1 MSLLSPR
8 SSYSISSVP
17 ESTIA
22 TPPRFSVNLDLMN
35 YSIPKNNNLLT
46 LNNHTNHKRDIQ
58 QGNSYTRT
66 RQLEAQVEALT
77 LSNVKLQRSN
87 RLLKVDTDNIIE
99 QRTQPLQSTIRE
111 LTLNNIQLQRSTRLL
126 QQDLEEKSLQLNQ
139 YQTDQVVS
147 MKTVGPEYE
156 YLINGDVHCEETCCY
171 TMAPVD
177 HSSSADS
184 QHSCRPIIH
193 STISQGSYATE
204 LEHKIAHLERII
216 EELTAEKESMAHQ
229 QSYKDDD
236 LQTLKSELEMKDA
249 IVSQLEQDFM
259 DLENKL
265 TVIQKVGE
273 IIHIYITQDPARQSH
288 MLMESKRRTLAIK
301 DTELLEKILRSQRY
315 GITPPSPTSSLDQ
328 EDASHEEDEDDN
340 DDEKTHS
347 DTPSPITTCQPP
359 SWTPFLSTTSLP
371 CKYNASSSC
380 SSIQLDKSLAPP
392 GFILMTVFLG
402 CASQMGITDDWTL
415 PLTLTLMVSG
425 FLWTGGAKGVQLKV
439 KI

>member
-1 MSLLSPR
+1 
-8 SSYSISSVP
+8 
-17 ESTIA
+17 
-22 TPPRFSVNLDLMN
+22 MN
-35 YSIPKNNNLLT
+35 YSIPKNSNEPTADMAQLLT
-46 LNNHTNHKRDIQ
+46 LNNHANHKRDIQ
-58 QGNSYTRT
+58 QGNAYTRA

-99 QRTQPLQSTIRE
+99 QKTQPLQSTIRE
-111 LTLNNIQLQRSTRLL
+111 LTLNNIQLQQSTRLL
-126 QQDLEEKSLQLNQ
+126 QQDLEEKTLQLNQ

-147 MKTVGPEYE
+147 MKSVGPEYE
-156 YLINGDVHCEETCCY
+156 YLVQMINVLHRQINGDVNCEETCCY
-171 TMAPVD
+171 TVAPVG
-177 HSSSADS
+177 HRSSTNS
-184 QHSCRPIIH
+184 QHSCRPVIH
-193 STISQGSYATE
+193 SMISQGSYATE
-204 LEHKIAHLERII
+204 LEHKIAHLEHII
-216 EELTAEKESMAHQ
+216 DELTAEKESMTHQ

-265 TVIQKVGE
+265 TVIQKNLE
-273 IIHIYITQDPARQSH
+273 YTDYHHASPSPPPDDDQDDDDDDDDDDPARQSH

-315 GITPPSPTSSLDQ
+315 GITPPSPTSSLD
-328 EDASHEEDEDDN
+328 ASHD
-340 DDEKTHS
+340 DDEETHS
-347 DTPSPITTCQPP
+347 DSPSPITTCQP

-371 CKYNASSSC
+371 CKYNASSSSSS

-392 GFILMTVFLG
+392 GFILMTFFLG